1 MEEWSKNK
9 LNVRTDLALEE
20 RESFPGDGGEISGVV
35 LKEWKKKETGI
46 HLTEVVIKNEVG
58 ARSMGKPMGTYLT
71 LEAPALARKDEDYH
85 REVARE
91 LSGLLSQLLG
101 RHGIWCHGA
110 GPETKN
116 AESRDMGQKPG
127 HEAKEEGRRPASILV
142 VGLGNPGATP
152 DALGP
157 RVLEHLQ
164 MTRHLSLEYGREFC
178 EQNGYP
184 ILSGIT
190 PGVMAQTGME
200 TAEILKGIIAE
211 TRPDAVLVVDAL
223 AARSVHR
230 LGVTIQLSDTGI
242 HPGSGVGNHRN
253 SLTEESLGV
262 PVFAIGV
269 PTVVGA
275 AAIVHDTVGAMVEVL
290 RREDRTAG
298 YGEYVERL
306 EPEEQYELIREILEP
321 QFGPMYV
328 TPHNI
333 DERVENLSFTISE
346 AIHGALFQ

>member
-1 MEEWSKNK
+1 MDEMQKNF
-9 LNVRTDLALEE
+9 LEREGIGMREMDGDRLVVRTDLAVEE
-20 RESFPGDGGEISGVV
+20 RESFPGDGGEIAGVV
-35 LKEWKKKETGI
+35 LKEWKKEKEGI
-46 HLTEVVIKNEVG
+46 HLTEVIIKNETG
-58 ARSMGKPMGTYLT
+58 ARSMGKPIGTYLT

-85 REVARE
+85 KEVVGE
-91 LSGLLSQLLG
+91 LSRQIQGLLG
-101 RHGIWCHGA
+101 RHGIRCG
-110 GPETKN
+110 
-116 AESRDMGQKPG
+116 
-127 HEAKEEGRRPASILV
+127 KEPASILV
-142 VGLGNPGATP
+142 VGLGNPDATP

-157 RVLEHLQ
+157 RVLENLQ
-164 MTRHLSLEYGREFC
+164 MTRHLALEYGKEVC
-178 EQNGYP
+178 KENGYP

-200 TAEILKGIIAE
+200 TAEIVKGIIAE
-211 TRPDAVLVVDAL
+211 TRPEAVLVVDAL

-290 RREDRTAG
+290 KRESETSR
-298 YGEYVERL
+298 YGDYMEGL
-306 EPEEQYELIREILEP
+306 EPGEQYELIREILEP

-333 DERVENLSFTISE
+333 DERVETLSFTISE
-346 AIHGALFQ
+346 AIHGALFR